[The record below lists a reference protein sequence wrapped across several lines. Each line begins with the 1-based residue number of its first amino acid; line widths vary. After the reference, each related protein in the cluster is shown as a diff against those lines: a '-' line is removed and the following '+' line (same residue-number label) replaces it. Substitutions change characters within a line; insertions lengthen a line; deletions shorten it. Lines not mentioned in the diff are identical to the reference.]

1 MRLTVVL
8 LHLTVVVTVGGKPPK
23 HCDDSVPVNNCNC
36 HCNLH
41 PDSRLRDAVSV
52 LERKVDYLIALTL
65 NVSVPNPIAQVPTFL
80 HARNNTK
87 KTILQRAAS
96 II

>member
-8 LHLTVVVTVGGKPPK
+8 LHLTVVVTVGTGGKPPK

-65 NVSVPNPIAQVPTFL
+65 NVSVPNPIAAGKQTVYT
-80 HARNNTK
+80 
-87 KTILQRAAS
+87 
-96 II
+96 

>member
-23 HCDDSVPVNNCNC
+23 HCDDCVPVNNCNC

-65 NVSVPNPIAQVPTFL
+65 NVSVPNPIAQGRQTVYTSS
-80 HARNNTK
+80 HRVIK
-87 KTILQRAAS
+87 RD
-96 II
+96 